1 MSIFEY
7 ISIRGDSVEYLNRL
21 KREAL
26 IEQRNVAMRTNPRR
40 AVPGMEAEFEEA
52 KRTVARVNFIL
63 AEMGRGQERRR
74 QRARVIRYTKEA
86 VDLLTAFLVLL
97 VALGLGIAGI
107 AAASVVFGISPL
119 RLVGLAALAAL
130 GLTAWGACRR
140 RK

>member
-86 VDLLTAFLVLL
+86 ADLLAAFLVLL

>member
-86 VDLLTAFLVLL
+86 ADLLTAFLVLL

-107 AAASVVFGISPL
+107 AAASVVFGISTL

>member
-26 IEQRNVAMRTNPRR
+26 IERRNVAMRTNPRR

-86 VDLLTAFLVLL
+86 ADLLTAFLVVL

>member
-86 VDLLTAFLVLL
+86 ADLLTAFLVLL

-130 GLTAWGACRR
+130 GLTAWVACRR

>member
-86 VDLLTAFLVLL
+86 ADLLTAFLVLL

-107 AAASVVFGISPL
+107 AAASVVFGVSPL

>member
-1 MSIFEY
+1 M
-7 ISIRGDSVEYLNRL
+7 EYLNRL

-63 AEMGRGQERRR
+63 AEMGRGQERKR

-86 VDLLTAFLVLL
+86 ADLLTAFLVLL

>member
-63 AEMGRGQERRR
+63 AEMGRGQERKR

-86 VDLLTAFLVLL
+86 ADLLTALLVLL

>member
-63 AEMGRGQERRR
+63 AEMGLSL
-74 QRARVIRYTKEA
+74 IH
-86 VDLLTAFLVLL
+86 
-97 VALGLGIAGI
+97 I
-107 AAASVVFGISPL
+107 
-119 RLVGLAALAAL
+119 
-130 GLTAWGACRR
+130 
-140 RK
+140 

>member
-7 ISIRGDSVEYLNRL
+7 ICIRGDSVEYLNRL

-86 VDLLTAFLVLL
+86 ADLLTAFLVLL

>member
-86 VDLLTAFLVLL
+86 ADLLTTFLVLL

>member
-74 QRARVIRYTKEA
+74 QRARVIRYTKKA
-86 VDLLTAFLVLL
+86 ADLLTAFLVLL

>member
-40 AVPGMEAEFEEA
+40 AFPGMEAEFEEA

-86 VDLLTAFLVLL
+86 ADLLTAFLVLL

>member
-63 AEMGRGQERRR
+63 AERGRGQERRR

-86 VDLLTAFLVLL
+86 ADLLTAFLVLL

>member
-86 VDLLTAFLVLL
+86 ADLLTAFLVVL

>member
-86 VDLLTAFLVLL
+86 ADLLTAFLVLF

>member
-7 ISIRGDSVEYLNRL
+7 ISIRGDSVEYLKRL

-63 AEMGRGQERRR
+63 AEMGRGQERKR

-86 VDLLTAFLVLL
+86 ADLLTAFLVLL

>member
-40 AVPGMEAEFEEA
+40 AVPGMEAEFEKA

-86 VDLLTAFLVLL
+86 ADLLTAFLVLL

>member
-86 VDLLTAFLVLL
+86 ADLLTAFLVLL

>member
-86 VDLLTAFLVLL
+86 TDFLTAFLVLL

>member
-86 VDLLTAFLVLL
+86 ADLLTAFLVLL

-107 AAASVVFGISPL
+107 AAASVVFGTSPL

>member
-86 VDLLTAFLVLL
+86 ADLLTAFLVLL

-107 AAASVVFGISPL
+107 AAASVVFGIRPL

>member
-63 AEMGRGQERRR
+63 AEMGRGQERKRR
-74 QRARVIRYTKEA
+74 RARVIRYTKEA
-86 VDLLTAFLVLL
+86 ADLLTAFLVLL

>member
-21 KREAL
+21 KREAR

-86 VDLLTAFLVLL
+86 ADLLTAFLVLL

>member
-21 KREAL
+21 KWEAL

-63 AEMGRGQERRR
+63 AEMGRGQERKR

-86 VDLLTAFLVLL
+86 ADLLTAFLVLL

>member
-1 MSIFEY
+1 MNIFEY

-86 VDLLTAFLVLL
+86 ADLLTAFLVLL

>member
-74 QRARVIRYTKEA
+74 QRARVIRYMKEA
-86 VDLLTAFLVLL
+86 ADLLTAFLVLL

>member
-86 VDLLTAFLVLL
+86 AGLLTAFLVLL

>member
-63 AEMGRGQERRR
+63 AEMGRGQERKR

-86 VDLLTAFLVLL
+86 ADLLTAFLVLL

>member
-86 VDLLTAFLVLL
+86 ADLLTAFLVLL

-107 AAASVVFGISPL
+107 AAASVVFGIRPL

-130 GLTAWGACRR
+130 GLTAGGACRR
-140 RK
+140 RT

>member
-26 IEQRNVAMRTNPRR
+26 IEQRSVAMRTNPRR

-63 AEMGRGQERRR
+63 AEMGRGQERKR

-86 VDLLTAFLVLL
+86 ADLLTAFLVLL

>member
-63 AEMGRGQERRR
+63 AEMGRGQERKR

-86 VDLLTAFLVLL
+86 ADLLTAFLVLL

-130 GLTAWGACRR
+130 GLTAWGTCRR

>member
-7 ISIRGDSVEYLNRL
+7 ISIRGDSVEYLDRL

-86 VDLLTAFLVLL
+86 ADLLTAFLVLL

>member
-74 QRARVIRYTKEA
+74 QRAQVIRYTKEA
-86 VDLLTAFLVLL
+86 ADLLTAFLVLL

>member
-86 VDLLTAFLVLL
+86 ADLLTAFLVLL

-130 GLTAWGACRR
+130 GLTAWSACRR

>member
-86 VDLLTAFLVLL
+86 ADLLTAFLVVL

-107 AAASVVFGISPL
+107 AAASVVFGVSPL

>member
-7 ISIRGDSVEYLNRL
+7 ISILGDSVEYLNRL

-63 AEMGRGQERRR
+63 AEMGRGQERKR

-86 VDLLTAFLVLL
+86 ADLLTAFLVLL

-119 RLVGLAALAAL
+119 RLVGLVALAAL

>member
-40 AVPGMEAEFEEA
+40 AVPGMKAEFEEA

-86 VDLLTAFLVLL
+86 ADLLTAFLVLL

>member
-52 KRTVARVNFIL
+52 KRTVACVNFIL

-86 VDLLTAFLVLL
+86 ADLLTAFLVLL